1 MDLQSIDQAIEL
13 HYAAR
18 KYILPILVPKCV
30 QYIQNN
36 ITPDHTCRVLEFS
49 KLFDEDIL
57 KVKFK
62 SIMNRVGY
70 IRTEDIR
77 TSDIRTKK

>member
-1 MDLQSIDQAIEL
+1 MNLQSIDQAIDL

-18 KYILPILVPKCV
+18 KYILPDLVSKCV

-36 ITPDHTCRVLEFS
+36 ITPDHTCRVFEFA

-57 KVKFK
+57 KVDFK
-62 SIMNRVGY
+62 LLI
-70 IRTEDIR
+70 DI
-77 TSDIRTKK
+77 